1 MLVVA
6 SAVMVAGLVVIAPA
20 LADLP
25 DVWGKLADGHLGW
38 LAFALV
44 LEALSFVGHAILF
57 RAVSVEGGGTRIGL
71 RASTEITL
79 AGHAA
84 TRLFASAGAGGI
96 ALTAWALKKS
106 GMEARDVAA
115 RMTTFMVLLYSVYM
129 GSLLFGGLGLY
140 TGLIP
145 GGGSFAMTIVPA
157 LFGGA
162 VIALVASR
170 PARQPRRV
178 QAAALALPGR
188 RGRPRRPP
196 PAAPRQPGLLGAL
209 MWWAF
214 DIACLWACFE
224 AFGDSPAVG
233 ILVVAYFV
241 GMLANTLPLPG
252 GVGGVDGGMIGAFVA
267 FGVDPASAIIA
278 VLAYRFFAFWLPIA
292 PGAISFATL
301 RKTVA
306 RWEAEDAGEPVAAEA
321 PEGPPAGRPRPLPLP
336 PVQLSHGRFRR
347 LLQRPRLPAAYAGDG
362 RADAGLSVAGM
373 GRQRDQARGRHDR
386 RGDQP
391 GQHPGHHGAAGPADP
406 HRHGHGL
413 P

>member
-1 MLVVA
+1 MPNMAAIDQADRSLPLGRVSPRQVIVLVIA

-25 DVWGKLADGHLGW
+25 DVWTKLSDGHLGW

-84 TRLFASAGAGGI
+84 TRLLASAGAGGI
-96 ALTAWALKKS
+96 ALTAWALKRS

-129 GSLLFGGLGLY
+129 GALLVGGLGLY
-140 TGLIP
+140 TGVIP

-157 LFGGA
+157 IFGGV
-162 VIALVASR
+162 VIAVVASAQLVKPGSGKLR
-170 PARQPRRV
+170 RWLSPVGDGVRDART
-178 QAAALALPGR
+178 LIR
-188 RGRPRRPP
+188 RGN
-196 PAAPRQPGLLGAL
+196 PGLLGAL

-224 AFGDSPAVG
+224 AFGAAPAIGV
-233 ILVVAYFV
+233 LVVGYFV

-252 GVGGVDGGMIGAFVA
+252 GVGSVDGGMIGAFVA
-267 FGVDPASAIIA
+267 FGVDPAAAIVA

-292 PGAISFATL
+292 PGALAFGTL
-301 RKTVA
+301 RRTVA
-306 RWEAEDAGEPVAAEA
+306 HWEAEDAGLALA
-321 PEGPPAGRPRPLPLP
+321 PRRASKHPARVSPDHSFCH
-336 PVQLSHGRFRR
+336 QYS
-347 LLQRPRLPAAYAGDG
+347 
-362 RADAGLSVAGM
+362 
-373 GRQRDQARGRHDR
+373 
-386 RGDQP
+386 
-391 GQHPGHHGAAGPADP
+391 
-406 HRHGHGL
+406 
-413 P
+413 

>member
-1 MLVVA
+1 VVVTQSKGAPARDRMHAMAVVDTPDRSLPIGRVSARQVIVLVVA

-25 DVWGKLADGHLGW
+25 DVWTKLSDGHLGW

-96 ALTAWALKKS
+96 ALTAWALKRS

-129 GSLLFGGLGLY
+129 GSLLIGGVGLY

-157 LFGGA
+157 LFGGV
-162 VIALVASR
+162 VIALVAAAQLVR
-170 PARQPRRV
+170 PGEHRLQKWLSPIGDGVRDARR
-178 QAAALALPGR
+178 LIK
-188 RGRPRRPP
+188 RGNL
-196 PAAPRQPGLLGAL
+196 GLLGAI

-214 DIACLWACFE
+214 DIACLWACFK

-233 ILVVAYFV
+233 VLVIGYFV

-252 GVGGVDGGMIGAFVA
+252 GVGGVDGGMIGMFVA
-267 FGVDPASAIIA
+267 FGVNPATAIVA
-278 VLAYRFFAFWLPIA
+278 VLAYRFFAFWLPIG
-292 PGAISFATL
+292 PGAVSYATL
-301 RKTVA
+301 RRTIS
-306 RWEAEDAGEPVAAEA
+306 RWEAEDTGEA
-321 PEGPPAGRPRPLPLP
+321 
-336 PVQLSHGRFRR
+336 
-347 LLQRPRLPAAYAGDG
+347 LPAAQQPRRRPA
-362 RADAGLSVAGM
+362 V
-373 GRQRDQARGRHDR
+373 QRHDR
-386 RGDQP
+386 SLCHQYS
-391 GQHPGHHGAAGPADP
+391 
-406 HRHGHGL
+406 
-413 P
+413 

>member
-1 MLVVA
+1 MAAIDQADRSLPLGRVSPRQVIVLVIA

-25 DVWGKLADGHLGW
+25 DVWTKLSDGHLGW

-84 TRLFASAGAGGI
+84 TRLLASAGAGGI
-96 ALTAWALKKS
+96 ALTAWALKRS

-129 GSLLFGGLGLY
+129 GALLFGGLGLY
-140 TGLIP
+140 TGVIP

-157 LFGGA
+157 IFGGV
-162 VIALVASR
+162 VIAVVASAQLVKPGSGKLR
-170 PARQPRRV
+170 RWLSPVGDGVRDAR
-178 QAAALALPGR
+178 ALIR
-188 RGRPRRPP
+188 RGN
-196 PAAPRQPGLLGAL
+196 PGLLGAL

-224 AFGDSPAVG
+224 AFGASPAIGV
-233 ILVVAYFV
+233 LVVGYFV

-252 GVGGVDGGMIGAFVA
+252 GVGSVDGGMIGAFVA
-267 FGVDPASAIIA
+267 FGVDPAAAIVA

-292 PGAISFATL
+292 PGALAFGTL
-301 RKTVA
+301 RRTVA
-306 RWEAEDAGEPVAAEA
+306 HWEAEDAGLALA
-321 PEGPPAGRPRPLPLP
+321 P
-336 PVQLSHGRFRR
+336 RR
-347 LLQRPRLPAAYAGDG
+347 ASKQH
-362 RADAGLSVAGM
+362 
-373 GRQRDQARGRHDR
+373 ARVSPDHSFCH
-386 RGDQP
+386 QYS
-391 GQHPGHHGAAGPADP
+391 
-406 HRHGHGL
+406 
-413 P
+413 